1 MLAQAAL
8 AIALI
13 PRALTTGRAQ
23 QAAHAAAS
31 ATDAQRLLCDDDVD
45 GRMLEARFC

>member
-1 MLAQAAL
+1 MIAQVAL

-31 ATDAQRLLCDDDVD
+31 ATERPETLT
-45 GRMLEARFC
+45 RR